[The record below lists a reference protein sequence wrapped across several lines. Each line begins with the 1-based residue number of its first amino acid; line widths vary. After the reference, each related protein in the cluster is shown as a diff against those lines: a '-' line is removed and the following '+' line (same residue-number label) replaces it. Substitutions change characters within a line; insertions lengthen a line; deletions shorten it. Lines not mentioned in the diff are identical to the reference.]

1 MGSQTGEEEEEE
13 GKGEGE
19 GEGREGGRESKG
31 QIAGGRRSWTC
42 SQERLSGD
50 LGYSESHE
58 FPRSILGTYFFLVTA
73 ITFALDLMKL

>member
-13 GKGEGE
+13 EKGEEE
-19 GEGREGGRESKG
+19 GESKG
-31 QIAGGRRSWTC
+31 EIVGGRKSWTC

-58 FPRSILGTYFFLVTA
+58 FPQVNSWHLLLSSQCHNFCPRPDE
-73 ITFALDLMKL
+73 ALNLTKV